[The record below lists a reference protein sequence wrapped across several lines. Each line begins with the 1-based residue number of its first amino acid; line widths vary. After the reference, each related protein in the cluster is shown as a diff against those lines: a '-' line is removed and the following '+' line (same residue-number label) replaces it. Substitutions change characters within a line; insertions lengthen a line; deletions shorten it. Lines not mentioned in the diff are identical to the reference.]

1 MRRWPVVSILLFL
14 PLMSWAEEV
23 EELCASCHEELVAE
37 FPMNVHGRLKAFE
50 VRDGVVGCT
59 ACHGDGEEHA
69 ETGDVTKIR
78 RFGQGGEEE
87 TQVCLQCHASM
98 GMASW
103 AASVHSGELTCTQCH
118 TVHKKTDPSQTCN
131 SCHAEVMALFFAPSH
146 HPLKEKVVTCTSC
159 HNVHSAQPGALAV
172 GERVNDLC
180 VSCHSEKEGPFIFQH
195 DPVEE
200 DCLLCHEPH
209 GSVADNLLVANEPF
223 LCLQCHEFHFH
234 AGLEARSEA
243 PTFIVGGHP
252 YPNVLGA
259 HGYQRSFATKCTQCH
274 TQVHGSDLPSQGIT
288 SQGRS
293 LTR

>member
-1 MRRWPVVSILLFL
+1 MRRLPLISLLLFL
-14 PLMSWAEEV
+14 PIVSWAGKREEK
-23 EELCASCHEELVAE
+23 CAPCHEELVAE
-37 FPMNVHGRLKAFE
+37 FPMNAHGCLEAFE
-50 VRDGVVGCT
+50 VRESVVACA
-59 ACHGDGEEHA
+59 ACHEEGDEHA

-78 RFGQGGEEE
+78 GFSQGEEE
-87 TQVCLQCHASM
+87 SQVCLRCHATM

-103 AASVHSGELTCTQCH
+103 SASVHSGETTCTQCH
-118 TVHKKTDPSQTCN
+118 TVHKKTVPSQSCS
-131 SCHAEVMALFFAPSH
+131 SCHAEVMALFLAPSH
-146 HPLKEKVVTCTSC
+146 HPLKEEGMTCASC
-159 HNVHSAQPGALAV
+159 HNVHSPQPGALAI
-172 GERVNDLC
+172 GEEVRDLC

-200 DCLLCHEPH
+200 DCTLCHQPH

-234 AGLEARSEA
+234 AGLEARREA
-243 PTFIVGGHP
+243 PTVIVGGRP

-259 HGYQRSFATKCTQCH
+259 YGYQRSFATKCTQCH
-274 TQVHGSDLPSQGIT
+274 TQIHGSDLPSQGIT